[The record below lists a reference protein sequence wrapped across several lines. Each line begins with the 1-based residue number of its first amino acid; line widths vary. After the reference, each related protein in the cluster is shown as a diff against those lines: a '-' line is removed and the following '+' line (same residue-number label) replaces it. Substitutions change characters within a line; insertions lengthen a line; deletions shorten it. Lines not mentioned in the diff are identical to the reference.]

1 MTGPGGRIF
10 LHSKFAAGTVAA
22 VKPTVLLFDVDGTLV
37 TTCGAGRR
45 AVERAFELRHGTR
58 EVLAFSFGGM
68 TDKAIVRNGLL
79 ALGLPFAKDSE
90 LEEEMEAT
98 LAFYLGV
105 LAEEV
110 ARTRIRIHDGMERA
124 MDMAEAR
131 QDVALG
137 LGTGNMRKGSEIKL
151 GSVGIY
157 HRFTFGGFGDDS
169 IDRPT
174 LLMVGAR
181 RGAERLGVSIE
192 DCRIVVIGDTPKD
205 VAAAKV
211 IGADSIAVATG
222 THDLAE
228 LKGCE
233 PTAAFATLAD
243 RGADAALF
251 GR

>member
-1 MTGPGGRIF
+1 
-10 LHSKFAAGTVAA
+10 
-22 VKPTVLLFDVDGTLV
+22 LLFDVDGTLV

-45 AVERAFELRHGTR
+45 AVERAFELRHGTK

-79 ALGLPFAKDSE
+79 TLGRSFDNEAE
-90 LEEEMEAT
+90 LADEVEAT
-98 LAFYLGV
+98 LAFYLTV

-110 ARTRIRIHDGMERA
+110 ARARIRIHDGMARA
-124 MDMAEAR
+124 LDMADAKKN
-131 QDVALG
+131 VALG
-137 LGTGNMRKGSEIKL
+137 LGTGNIRKGAELKL
-151 GSVGIY
+151 DCVGIY
-157 HRFTFGGFGDDS
+157 HRFSFGGFGDDS

-174 LLMVGAR
+174 LLMLGAR
-181 RGAERLGVSIE
+181 RGAEKLGAPIE

-222 THDLAE
+222 MHDLTE
-228 LKGCE
+228 LKGCD

-243 RGADAALF
+243 SGADVALF
-251 GR
+251 GRE

>member
-1 MTGPGGRIF
+1 
-10 LHSKFAAGTVAA
+10 LHSVRAEGSLPA

-45 AVERAFELRHGTR
+45 AVERTFELRHGTK
-58 EVLAFSFGGM
+58 EVLPFSFGGM
-68 TDKAIVRNGLL
+68 TDKAIVRDGLL
-79 ALGLPFAKDSE
+79 ALGRPFANEAVLDA
-90 LEEEMEAT
+90 EMEAT
-98 LAFYLGV
+98 LRFYLEV
-105 LAEEV
+105 LADEV
-110 ARTRIRIHDGMERA
+110 AHAPIRIHAGMERA

-131 QDVALG
+131 REVALG
-137 LGTGNMRKGSEIKL
+137 LGTGNIRRGAEIKL

-181 RGAERLGVSIE
+181 RGAAKLGAPIE

-205 VAAAKV
+205 VAAAKA

-222 THDLAE
+222 TYDYAVLEA
-228 LKGCE
+228 CE
-233 PTAAFATLAD
+233 PTAVFATLDDDQAP
-243 RGADAALF
+243 AALF
-251 GR
+251 GRSHC